1 MSDNS
6 GSLAYS
12 NDLLRGGFS
21 REQAEA
27 SASAMF
33 RLIDSQ
39 LVSRSYLDQ
48 RLAEFKVEIIQWMV
62 GIMVVQS
69 GVTAILFKLMH

>member
-1 MSDNS
+1 MSDNFDS
-6 GSLAYS
+6 FAYS
-12 NDLLRGGFS
+12 TDLVSGGFP

-27 SASAMF
+27 LASVMF

-48 RLAEFKVEIIQWMV
+48 RLAEFKVELIQWV
-62 GIMVVQS
+62 FGALLVQS
-69 GVTAILFKLMH
+69 GLIIGAIKLL

>member
-1 MSDNS
+1 MSDNFD
-6 GSLAYS
+6 SLAYS
-12 NDLLRGGFS
+12 NDLIRGGFS

-27 SASAMF
+27 LASAMF

-62 GIMVVQS
+62 GIMIVQS
-69 GVTAILFKLMH
+69 GVTAVLFKLMH